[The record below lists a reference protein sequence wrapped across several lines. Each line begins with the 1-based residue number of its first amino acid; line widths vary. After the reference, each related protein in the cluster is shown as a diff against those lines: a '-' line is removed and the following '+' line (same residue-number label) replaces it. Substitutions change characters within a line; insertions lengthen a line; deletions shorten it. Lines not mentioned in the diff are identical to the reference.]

1 MKEIWVYKSY
11 TDEPVFILHEPSVNL
26 LRKLKMKGL
35 FLIPKVA

>member
-1 MKEIWVYKSY
+1 MTIYVYKSY
-11 TDEPVFILHEPSVNL
+11 STEPVFILDNPSVNL